1 MSLTRS
7 DGVLIAGGA
16 VILAA
21 GGTATASLLLSSPTM
36 FYVAFPLGI
45 LGVFVAAAGYSME
58 ESLARRKGSQ
68 APSMGGTLG
77 SGRLAASSQGEGA
90 RQRRDRTPRG
100 PT

>member
-7 DGVLIAGGA
+7 DAVLIAGGA

-21 GGTATASLLLSSPTM
+21 GVTATASLLLSSPTM
-36 FYVAFPLGI
+36 FYVAFPMGI

-58 ESLARRKGSQ
+58 ESLSHRKGLQ
-68 APSMGGTLG
+68 PPSMNGSVG
-77 SGRLAASSQGEGA
+77 SGRFAASAQGG

-100 PT
+100 PS